1 MMPQVNLMQS
11 LKTKAELI
19 MICLALLGMMCTGV
33 YVYATQSKDIS
44 DTKKSI
50 INFER
55 DNAKRGVEVANML
68 KTIDSQIAP
77 AIAQQFKDVIKNET
91 RISNIERNSRE
102 DRELLLTIK
111 NDIKWIREKEE
122 RRHNDQ

>member
-1 MMPQVNLMQS
+1 MMPQVNLIQS

-44 DTKKSI
+44 DNKKNI
-50 INFER
+50 INFEK

-77 AIAQQFKDVIKNET
+77 AIAQQSKDVIKNET

-122 RRHNDQ
+122 RRQNDK